1 MLAAV
6 FDRPIATLQTQEG
19 SAYGAALLA
28 MVGSGHYGSVVEAC
42 KDAIREKHRVEPDAA
57 MAAAYRRAYP
67 VFRALY
73 PALRQSFQQSDHSR

>member
-1 MLAAV
+1 
-6 FDRPIATLQTQEG
+6 
-19 SAYGAALLA
+19 
-28 MVGSGHYGSVVEAC
+28 
-42 KDAIREKHRVEPDAA
+42 VEPDAA